1 MQKSLKERVLQALQD
16 ACQTTQDGIA
26 LLSDDVSRR
35 AESEEWLDSLRS
47 EVDGIVDSIE
57 EYLER
62 RADEPPSV
70 IREFS
75 FVADVVDDRKN
86 QNS

>member
-1 MQKSLKERVLQALQD
+1 MVRQFTERGGRYCRLY
-16 ACQTTQDGIA
+16 
-26 LLSDDVSRR
+26 
-35 AESEEWLDSLRS
+35 
-47 EVDGIVDSIE
+47 IE

-75 FVADVVDDRKN
+75 FAADVVDDMES